1 MSRIFLGRTGAG
13 TGSSVYVEQDSDV
26 RRYYVGKTTYEPC
39 LTAIRSTPPDM
50 APATTMRFAN
60 NGYFTASTTI
70 AWNVAM
76 RDLREVGWLNHVQ
89 WHASQKNWRYHLP
102 GGAAAGHQACRYDCG
117 LEMSRSTWRFECP
130 DMLAEFTLS
139 AVEGRFWT
147 TDHVRH

>member
-50 APATTMRFAN
+50 APVTVMRFAN

-70 AWNVAM
+70 AWNMAM
-76 RDLREVGWLNHVQ
+76 RDLAALGWTGTYG
-89 WHASQKNWRYHLP
+89 WFASQKNWRYHLP
-102 GGAAAGHQACRYDCG
+102 GGVTAGHHCRYGCG
-117 LEMSRSTWRFECP
+117 LEMSRTTRRYECP

-139 AVEGRFWT
+139 AVDGQPWT